1 MKNIQSKTV
10 VFITGAFVHHSCWD
24 DWKTYFESKEYS
36 CIAPAWLY
44 KDAPAK
50 ALRSRHPDAQIAS
63 IRLND
68 LTEYYANIVEQLPE
82 KPILIGHSMGGL
94 ITQILV
100 SRNLAAAGVAVHSV
114 PPQGVI
120 PYEFSFYKAGW
131 KALGLFTSTKKTYLM
146 SFKDWQYAFT
156 GGMPLAEQKEAY
168 EKYVIPESKLIT
180 RDAITSAAK
189 VDFSKP
195 HAPLLLTSGE
205 TDRII
210 PASLNLRNFKKYK
223 TSDSV
228 LDYKEFPGRNHFVLG
243 QASWK
248 EDADYIL
255 NWLET
260 H

>member
-1 MKNIQSKTV
+1 MKNIQSKTI
-10 VFITGAFVHHSCWD
+10 VFITGAFVHNSCWD
-24 DWKTYFESKEYS
+24 EWKSYFESKEYN
-36 CIAPAWLY
+36 CIAPAWLH

-50 ALRSRHPDAQIAS
+50 ALRSRHPDAQVAS
-63 IRLND
+63 IRLAE
-68 LTEYYANIVEQLPE
+68 LTEHYANVARQLPE

-100 SRNLAAAGVAVHSV
+100 NRDLAAAGVGIHSV
-114 PPQGVI
+114 PPQGII

-156 GGMPLAEQKEAY
+156 NGMALAEQKAAY
-168 EKYVIPESKLIT
+168 EKYIIPESKLIA
-180 RDAITSAAK
+180 RDGITSAAK

-195 HAPLLLTSGE
+195 HAPLLLTSG
-205 TDRII
+205 DADHII
-210 PASLNLRNFKKYK
+210 PASLNRRNFKKYK
-223 TSDSV
+223 TNDSV

-255 NWLET
+255 NWLRT